1 MQAHPSQYQTP
12 IYQNQPIS
20 HYSAKITSPIPATQY
35 ASQNRMPIIHSA
47 IYLTILF
54 VVLSSTQI
62 HTFLNNF
69 YGMWTSQPNGLLD
82 EVGFPTFKGTV
93 VFGGLFFVITLWL
106 LKKN

>member
-12 IYQNQPIS
+12 TQVHTTAQF
-20 HYSAKITSPIPATQY
+20 YSPNVATPVIVQ
-35 ASQNRMPIIHSA
+35 SKTKTPVINSS

-82 EVGFPTFKGTV
+82 EVGLPTFKGTI

>member
-12 IYQNQPIS
+12 IYQDTPVT
-20 HYSAKITSPIPATQY
+20 HYSAKIASPSPATQY
-35 ASQNRMPIIHSA
+35 TFQNKIPVIHSA

-54 VVLSSTQI
+54 VVLSNTQV

-82 EVGFPTFKGTV
+82 ELGFPTFKGTIL
-93 VFGGLFFVITLWL
+93 FGGLFFISTLWII
-106 LKKN
+106 KK